1 MYNTGN
7 DNNIKNKMKQIFMI
21 IMRNINNYPELVL
34 SEDLRVM
41 PEAISVMY
49 KNGLLKNV
57 MPILE
62 IYMDVLMRNWKSIA
76 MYDIEIN
83 DDFPDVWEKY
93 LEKHRY
99 EIAQYLEKYY
109 TADIFHMF

>member
-1 MYNTGN
+1 
-7 DNNIKNKMKQIFMI
+7 
-21 IMRNINNYPELVL
+21 
-34 SEDLRVM
+34 M

-99 EIAQYLEKYY
+99 EIAHPKCPGVRYWEEW
-109 TADIFHMF
+109 

>member
-1 MYNTGN
+1 
-7 DNNIKNKMKQIFMI
+7 MKQIFMI

-93 LEKHRY
+93 LEKH
-99 EIAQYLEKYY
+99 
-109 TADIFHMF
+109 

>member
-1 MYNTGN
+1 
-7 DNNIKNKMKQIFMI
+7 
-21 IMRNINNYPELVL
+21 
-34 SEDLRVM
+34 
-41 PEAISVMY
+41 MY

-99 EIAQYLEKYY
+99 EIAQYLKNIIQQ
-109 TADIFHMF
+109 IFVWQQCKMIKRNLNVP